1 MTDRHIY
8 FIVTER
14 NIENIKK
21 TLKFNS
27 ILINEFTKNFKK
39 IYILNLFN
47 LKLYEKKIKFN
58 YEEKI
63 TDQIFILN
71 FADTKE
77 FKKFAFQKPIVAILN
92 IGKDPSFF
100 NIHYQIKKFDI
111 KLIMIMNQSH
121 IGNRMTI
128 DWNLKYLFSAYR
140 HYFQKGFYYIF
151 RFMTLINL
159 FPKIDLLF
167 ESNPEVINYIEN
179 SRSKKIENYISLLKF
194 SYFKETVLINSIY
207 FDKNNLIFKNKKQ
220 KNAHIIYIDTS
231 INHEDKTT
239 REGKDSDNKVNMFY
253 ENLDKFLKNIS
264 KVYKMP
270 VKISKHPSNNSS
282 HKFYRSFEISQ
293 INTDQEIFDSEITV
307 FTVSSAVLNAVFFKK
322 KIINIKSK
330 LLGDYLQNI
339 SNQYVKNLG
348 LISYDI
354 DKYQNIKRDEL
365 DKKLND
371 SIKKYENYI
380 NYKLVGDGNNLS
392 HVKITETILYKFF

>member
-1 MTDRHIY
+1 
-8 FIVTER
+8 
-14 NIENIKK
+14 
-21 TLKFNS
+21 
-27 ILINEFTKNFKK
+27 
-39 IYILNLFN
+39 
-47 LKLYEKKIKFN
+47 
-58 YEEKI
+58 
-63 TDQIFILN
+63 
-71 FADTKE
+71 
-77 FKKFAFQKPIVAILN
+77 
-92 IGKDPSFF
+92 
-100 NIHYQIKKFDI
+100 
-111 KLIMIMNQSH
+111 
-121 IGNRMTI
+121 
-128 DWNLKYLFSAYR
+128 
-140 HYFQKGFYYIF
+140 
-151 RFMTLINL
+151 
-159 FPKIDLLF
+159 
-167 ESNPEVINYIEN
+167 
-179 SRSKKIENYISLLKF
+179 
-194 SYFKETVLINSIY
+194 
-207 FDKNNLIFKNKKQ
+207 
-220 KNAHIIYIDTS
+220 
-231 INHEDKTT
+231 
-239 REGKDSDNKVNMFY
+239 
-253 ENLDKFLKNIS
+253 
-264 KVYKMP
+264 MP

>member
-14 NIENIKK
+14 NIEKIKK

-77 FKKFAFQKPIVAILN
+77 FKKFAFQKKIVAILN

-111 KLIMIMNQSH
+111 KLIMIMNQSQ
-121 IGNRMTI
+121 IGNSMTI
-128 DWNLKYLFSAYR
+128 DWKLKYLFTAYQ
-140 HYFQKGFYYIF
+140 HYFKKGFYHIF

-167 ESNPEVINYIEN
+167 ESNTEVINYIEN

-322 KIINIKSK
+322 KIINITSK
-330 LLGDYLQNI
+330 LLGGYLQNI